1 MISMN
6 FLNPNLYLSNQIVE
20 QLCGIKPV
28 NFEPVILQVSNFVFE
43 NDPNFSAVNLHAG
56 KQ

>member
-28 NFEPVILQVSNFVFE
+28 NFEPVDIAS
-43 NDPNFSAVNLHAG
+43 DPNFVLRMT
-56 KQ
+56 QIFQQ